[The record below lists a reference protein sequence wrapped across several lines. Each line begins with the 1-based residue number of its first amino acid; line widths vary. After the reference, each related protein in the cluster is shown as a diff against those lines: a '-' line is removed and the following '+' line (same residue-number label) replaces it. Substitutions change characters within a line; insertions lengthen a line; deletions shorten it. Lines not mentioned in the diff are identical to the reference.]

1 MPITAVES
9 ITQCREY
16 MKPKLHPI
24 FIIVGLFLFKV
35 GIVDNMRHF
44 GHSEHEREQA
54 RTIASEPPSNA
65 LKPIR

>member
-1 MPITAVES
+1 
-9 ITQCREY
+9 

-35 GIVDNMRHF
+35 GIVDNMRNF
-44 GHSEHEREQA
+44 GHTDHAQA
-54 RTIASEPPSNA
+54 RYVASEAPSNA

>member
-35 GIVDNMRHF
+35 GIVDNMRNF
-44 GHSEHEREQA
+44 GHTDHAQA
-54 RTIASEPPSNA
+54 RYVASEAPSNA

>member
-1 MPITAVES
+1 MPITALEI

-44 GHSEHEREQA
+44 GHSEHAQA
-54 RTIASEPPSNA
+54 RYVASEAPTSNA